1 MKNFLLITTL
11 FLFSFNTYSQIKTK
25 GRLKVNVKKEAKALE
40 RDGWESTSTYPLEGQ
55 YQRVIDAE
63 QEVNEDGDLVNIV
76 GLGEFASN
84 SKSIAMQTSATLAK
98 ADIGGQIESS
108 IKSVTKI
115 DQVNDII
122 AQSLE
127 DALVVTT
134 QLVSQKITSRPIL
147 QICKAERKG
156 GKTVYSCRSQYK
168 MNFDAA
174 SRMHVQLMRDELNRK
189 KAEDARKEYESF
201 FKEGLYEKV
210 RDDIGDSK
218 E

>member
-1 MKNFLLITTL
+1 MTLNSLSYEKKNLKKYFLGSIFLHVFFVLFFMK
-11 FLFSFNTYSQIKTK
+11 FNTVFYEIFNRAPKKTLIKEF
-25 GRLKVNVKKEAKALE
+25 VQV
-40 RDGWESTSTYPLEGQ
+40 
-55 YQRVIDAE
+55 
-63 QEVNEDGDLVNIV
+63 DLV
-76 GLGEFASN
+76 GMPKLT
-84 SKSIAMQTSATLAK
+84 KSELEKISPVINHKLPVV
-98 ADIGGQIESS
+98 E
-108 IKSVTKI
+108 KI

-210 RDDIGDSK
+210 RDDIGDSQ